1 MKNENGSSAEP
12 DRAAMTEK
20 MKRTQGEK
28 RLEGFRQKERTG
40 AMITD
45 KSRKK
50 KKTVTERERV
60 RGETRYQP
68 RDCQK

>member
-28 RLEGFRQKERTG
+28 RLEGFRQKE
-40 AMITD
+40 
-45 KSRKK
+45 K
-50 KKTVTERERV
+50 E
-60 RGETRYQP
+60 QL
-68 RDCQK
+68 Q